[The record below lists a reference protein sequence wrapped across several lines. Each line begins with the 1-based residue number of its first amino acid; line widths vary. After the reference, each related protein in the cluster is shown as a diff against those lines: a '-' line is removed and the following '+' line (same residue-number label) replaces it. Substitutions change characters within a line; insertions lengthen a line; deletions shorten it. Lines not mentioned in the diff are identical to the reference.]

1 MKDYEYRSVEVEIS
15 LTKDE
20 TNRLWETIGLY
31 RKSWQAYEQWSRE
44 NKSTSTT
51 RAHKDIYAKVR
62 DEIAKNIP
70 TTLIQASRD
79 HAFGSMKSY
88 NSNNKG
94 KKYEKELTLNSNIMK
109 YNQGGVSMSV
119 DGILTFSL
127 ASGKRAKTKV
137 KINQYFDG
145 KYDKK
150 EWTLTTAEI
159 GFNKRGKLFTKLIF
173 RHEKPELR
181 ENGEIVGI
189 DQGATNIA
197 YTSKGEKYGSKETK
211 RLNRRQDYNLKTVG
225 AKVAESHS
233 RSARRARRRIWQKNA
248 RFSTQEAHKVSKRL
262 AEDETVKVYVL
273 EDLTGLQQKKAPK
286 PVNRTKRNW
295 APGKFSQFLEY
306 KCASKGIEVVYVD
319 PAYTSQTCSE
329 CGFVDKENRNSAV
342 FKCLECGHRDHA
354 DFNASKN
361 IRNRYVEELS
371 SPAKGKRRKNAK
383 SKGAV
388 RQGVC
393 QSPDDVPRKGGQTAT
408 FFFW

>member
-1 MKDYEYRSVEVEIS
+1 MKNYEYRSVEVEIS

-20 TNRLWETIGLY
+20 TNRLWETISLY
-31 RKSWQAYEQWSRE
+31 KKSWQAHEQWARE
-44 NKSTSTT
+44 NRSTYVSP
-51 RAHKDIYAKVR
+51 AHKDVYTKVR
-62 DEIAKNIP
+62 DEIAPGLP
-70 TTLIQASRD
+70 TGLIQASRD

-88 NSNNKG
+88 NSNNPG
-94 KKYEKELTLNSNIMK
+94 KWYEKELTLQSNIIKYNSNC
-109 YNQGGVSMSV
+109 VRMSV
-119 DGILTFSL
+119 DGVLTISL
-127 ASGKRAKTKV
+127 AGGGKRAKTKV

-159 GFNKRGKLFTKLIF
+159 GFNKKGKLFAKLIF

-286 PVNRTKRNW
+286 PVNKTKRNW
-295 APGKFSQFLEY
+295 APGKFAEFLEY

-342 FKCLECGHRDHA
+342 FRCLECGHRDHA

-371 SPAKGKRRKNAK
+371 SPAKEKRHKNAN

-393 QSPDDVPRKGGQTAT
+393 QSPDDVPRKGGQAT
-408 FFFW
+408 TLG